1 MKANPGLKP
10 SDLAKKAKEV
20 WSALP
25 AEEKA
30 EWKTRAHGGASE
42 APAAK
47 AEAPSETDTAAK
59 AQVLG
64 ENDAAA
70 STTDAPVKTEP
81 SSGETQ
87 PVDDTAT
94 QDMESE

>member
-1 MKANPGLKP
+1 MKSNPGLKP

-20 WSALP
+20 WTALP

-30 EWKTRAHGGASE
+30 EWKARAHGDASE

-47 AEAPSETDTAAK
+47 AEAPTESDTAAK
-59 AQVLG
+59 AEVPS
-64 ENDAAA
+64 ENDATA
-70 STTDAPVKTEP
+70 STDAPVKAEP
-81 SSGETQ
+81 SSGDTQ